1 MPSSPALSETN
12 STNIRP
18 PGARTDATDRWEG
31 EDLRRRPRDRHG
43 VIAME
48 LAHRQDRVVVANAH
62 PCTPSA
68 GPRHRGG
75 PPSQA
80 HPSPAS
86 YDLPG
91 LPHLTC
97 GPTGTPAA
105 NQVSRTRGPSRLGV
119 NPGADGHGPGGA
131 APPALISIG
140 WMALPSSKSR
150 MGGTPIRCDAG
161 GHASPGDP
169 DWSQGDLR
177 PIDPI
182 TRDRRRWR
190 EGTSAQRVMRSRASR

>member
-1 MPSSPALSETN
+1 MPASPALSETN

-97 GPTGTPAA
+97 GPTGTHRPSGHSCTA
-105 NQVSRTRGPSRLGV
+105 RTPPRSPSCG
-119 NPGADGHGPGGA
+119 
-131 APPALISIG
+131 ALIS
-140 WMALPSSKSR
+140 ALLP
-150 MGGTPIRCDAG
+150 A
-161 GHASPGDP
+161 
-169 DWSQGDLR
+169 
-177 PIDPI
+177 I
-182 TRDRRRWR
+182 TAAWVFSVAR
-190 EGTSAQRVMRSRASR
+190 